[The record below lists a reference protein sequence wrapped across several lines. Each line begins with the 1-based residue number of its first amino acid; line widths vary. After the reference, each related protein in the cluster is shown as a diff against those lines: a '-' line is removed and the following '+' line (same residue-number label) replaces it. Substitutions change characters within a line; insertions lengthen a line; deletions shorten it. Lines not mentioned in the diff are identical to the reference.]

1 MVTHVLI
8 APEPHAVEP
17 QLVEAA
23 MARAP
28 ITPALVHAPALV
40 VGNHPIMEEA
50 VQPQVAPRL
59 PAHAVATFQQPL
71 RGLHVRPAAG
81 TIKAA
86 AVPMAAAAPAPAVAA
101 AVHPAAHTAPAVHPA
116 AVRTAVARPIAAV
129 AAVPMAVAVA
139 RTAVAA
145 VRAAAAVAA
154 AAHREAVVAVVID
167 PDKLDVFTHALL

>member
-23 MARAP
+23 MARVP

-50 VQPQVAPRL
+50 VQPQAVPRL
-59 PAHAVATFQQPL
+59 PAHAVATFQRPL
-71 RGLHVRPAAG
+71 RGLHVRPAVG
-81 TIKAA
+81 TIRAA
-86 AVPMAAAAPAPAVAA
+86 AVPAPAAAALVAA
-101 AVHPAAHTAPAVHPA
+101 IHPAAHTAPAAHPA
-116 AVRTAVARPIAAV
+116 AVRTAEARPIAAV

-145 VRAAAAVAA
+145 VRAATAVAA

>member
-1 MVTHVLI
+1 MVEV
-8 APEPHAVEP
+8 
-17 QLVEAA
+17 A

-81 TIKAA
+81 TIVAA
-86 AVPMAAAAPAPAVAA
+86 AVPVPAPAPAASAA

-116 AVRTAVARPIAAV
+116 VARTAVARPIAAV

-139 RTAVAA
+139 RIAVAA